1 MKTVHLTLYLNTL
14 IGREVLPGIA
24 GFAREQGD
32 WVLQAFDRLPGPG
45 EHPDGVIGIFGER
58 QRAEVEALR
67 ARGIPLVCLSGF
79 DPVPGIPLV
88 NHDDAAIGA
97 MAAEHLVAKGY
108 QRFAFVH
115 SPGAANAALRLA
127 GFRDRLAA
135 LEMPEL
141 EVWEGFGGELEA
153 FVRAVPKP
161 VGVFAFNDKRA
172 RSVEHACRRAGISIP
187 ADVGLLGVNNDPV
200 ECELCPV
207 PLSSM
212 VLQFAETGRQAARL
226 LDRIMQ
232 GGNAST
238 DPVLLKPLRIE
249 ERISTD
255 PLRVED
261 LQVRRALAR
270 MKMLMSA
277 WPGVEAL
284 AEEMG
289 MSKRS
294 LEIRFREATGETVH
308 QCLQRMRVEEAKR
321 LFREERVSVTEAAE
335 RVGVGDINRFGLLF
349 RKQTGMTARQYRG
362 RSAECGVTAES
373 ERGLQPLLATFQSS
387 VLR

>member
-1 MKTVHLTLYLNTL
+1 MKSVHLTLYINTL
-14 IGREVLPGIA
+14 IGLEVLPGIA
-24 GFAREQGD
+24 AVARERGD
-32 WVLQAFDRLPGPG
+32 WVLQAFERLPKAG
-45 EHPDGVIGIFGER
+45 ESPDGVIGIFGER

-79 DPVPGIPLV
+79 DPLPEIPLV

-108 QRFAFVH
+108 RRFAYVH
-115 SPGAANAALRLA
+115 HPAAANAALRLT
-127 GFRDRLAA
+127 GFRDRLAD
-135 LEMPEL
+135 LGMPEP
-141 EVWEGFGGELEA
+141 EVWQGFGQELEA
-153 FVRAVPKP
+153 FVRGAPKP
-161 VGVFAFNDKRA
+161 VGVFAYNDKRA
-172 RSVEHACRRAGISIP
+172 RSVEHACRRSGISIP
-187 ADVGLLGVNNDPV
+187 SELGLLGVDNDPI

-207 PLSSM
+207 LLSSI

-226 LDRIMQ
+226 LGRMMQ
-232 GGNAST
+232 GGSVSS

-261 LQVRRALAR
+261 LQVRRILAR
-270 MKMLMSA
+270 MKVLMSA

-289 MSKRS
+289 VSKRS

-308 QCLQRMRVEEAKR
+308 QRLQRMRVEEAKR

-335 RVGVGDINRFGLLF
+335 RVGVQDINRFGQLF
-349 RKQTGMTARQYRG
+349 RKQTGMTAREYR
-362 RSAECGVTAES
+362 RVTSDE
-373 ERGLQPLLATFQSS
+373 
-387 VLR
+387 